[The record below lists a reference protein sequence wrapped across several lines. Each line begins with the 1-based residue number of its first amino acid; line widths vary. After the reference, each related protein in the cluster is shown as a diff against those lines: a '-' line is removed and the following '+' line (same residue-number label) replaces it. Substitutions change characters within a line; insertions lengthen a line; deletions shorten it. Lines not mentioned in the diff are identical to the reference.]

1 MKWYYADGGRQV
13 GPMEESALDDLVRA
27 GVVRDETL
35 VWREGMAGW
44 QPLSAAHPRPAPP
57 PPAAPAPAPAYSAPA
72 YQAPA
77 YQAQGPAPAY
87 SAPAYTAPAA
97 APMGTAQS
105 YCVECGRPYAASE
118 LVSIGGAP
126 VCAVCKP
133 LYMQRMRES
142 GQTAGQ
148 VRYAGFWIRFVARV
162 IDAVLLGV
170 VGMII
175 RLPLMMVFGLG
186 GLGARGIGALAVAPA
201 MIGLVGLLTLIN
213 IALAVGY
220 EVYFVSTKGGT
231 IGKLVLGLKIVRAD
245 GGPVSPG
252 LALGRYFA
260 QWISAIILMI
270 GYIMAGFDPQKRA
283 LHDRICN
290 TFVIYS
296 K

>member
-44 QPLSAAHPRPAPP
+44 QPLASAHPRPAA
-57 PPAAPAPAPAYSAPA
+57 PPAASPAYSAPAYSAPTSAPAYSAPA
-72 YQAPA
+72 YVAPV
-77 YQAQGPAPAY
+77 
-87 SAPAYTAPAA
+87 A
-97 APMGTAQS
+97 APMGAGQS
-105 YCVECGRPYAASE
+105 YCVECGRPYAPSE
-118 LVSIGGAP
+118 LVSIAGAS

-142 GQTAGQ
+142 GHAAGQ

-175 RLPLMMVFGLG
+175 RLPLTMALGLG
-186 GLGARGIGALAVAPA
+186 GLGARGVGALAIAPA
-201 MIGLVGLLTLIN
+201 MIGLFGLLTLIN
-213 IALAVGY
+213 IALAVAY

-231 IGKLVLGLKIVRAD
+231 LGKLVLGLKIIRAD

-260 QWISAIILMI
+260 QWISAMILLI
-270 GYIMAGFDPQKRA
+270 GYIIAGFDPEKRA

-290 TFVIYS
+290 TRVIYS